1 MAPKTSLKSE
11 IALLPTLSRSFHLV
25 QFFKCWQFFL
35 KLNSERLYRSSG
47 KENKVVVFCS
57 RRSRAVTAK
66 KCTKKRD
73 ARAELLF
80 CQSKAIAFLP
90 FSLLLPSSLLKFPN
104 TVVFTL
110 YVEARAMVV
119 VEAIPISL

>member
-1 MAPKTSLKSE
+1 MLA
-11 IALLPTLSRSFHLV
+11 I
-25 QFFKCWQFFL
+25 FL

-57 RRSRAVTAK
+57 RRSRALTAK

-73 ARAELLF
+73 ARAELF
-80 CQSKAIAFLP
+80 SQSKAIAFLP
-90 FSLLLPSSLLKFPN
+90 FSLLSLSSLRKLPN
-104 TVVFTL
+104 ILVFTF